1 MIEIGMDTKS
11 KIELALN
18 KDGPVTILIEKNIKG
33 TVTLEITEKSL
44 LGKNNEG
51 GRI

>member
-1 MIEIGMDTKS
+1 MFEIGLDTKN
-11 KIELALN
+11 KIETALN
-18 KDGPVTILIEKNIKG
+18 KEGPVSILIEKNIKG

-51 GRI
+51 GRL

>member
-1 MIEIGMDTKS
+1 MFEIGLDTKN
-11 KIELALN
+11 KIETALN
-18 KDGPVTILIEKNIKG
+18 KEGPVSILIEKNIKG